1 VPVHAACAAWTLGR
15 YAAAAMHW
23 LSLSDLGC
31 PDLRQLLLPRG
42 HAAAVM
48 CPAALLPC
56 RRVSGMLAQSIHDFA
71 VTPDYYVLY
80 QSPVMFNLHKFA
92 TEFLTG
98 AVSLAECVEQVGS

>member
-1 VPVHAACAAWTLGR
+1 
-15 YAAAAMHW
+15 
-23 LSLSDLGC
+23 
-31 PDLRQLLLPRG
+31 
-42 HAAAVM
+42 
-48 CPAALLPC
+48 
-56 RRVSGMLAQSIHDFA
+56 MLAQSIHDFA